1 MPHFCPKN
9 SLYKVKKNPACR
21 ILAPRRGCFG
31 NHLPLHRVR
40 ILAERF
46 CMIERNFPS
55 YKKIPTHNRR
65 GFSLILLY
73 FYMEIHPNAFATELI
88 RIMTA
93 NTGHRYWTMIW
104 NTLFLWNFPSP

>member
-1 MPHFCPKN
+1 MQAKSNIFSILLAFQTLSSRQLN
-9 SLYKVKKNPACR
+9 NRGFSLIILKKAKIPAC
-21 ILAPRRGCFG
+21 
-31 NHLPLHRVR
+31 
-40 ILAERF
+40 
-46 CMIERNFPS
+46 
-55 YKKIPTHNRR
+55 NRR

-73 FYMEIHPNAFATELI
+73 LYMEIHPNAFATELI